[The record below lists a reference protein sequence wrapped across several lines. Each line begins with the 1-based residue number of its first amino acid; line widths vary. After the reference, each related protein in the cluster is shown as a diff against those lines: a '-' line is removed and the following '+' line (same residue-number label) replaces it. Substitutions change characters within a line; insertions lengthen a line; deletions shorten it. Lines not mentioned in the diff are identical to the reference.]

1 MIKSDKYVI
10 PSSPINLTK
19 NDVKILIE
27 LVDKALEDKSDIVK
41 YGQCLFLKRKL
52 EECDKMLSYKNYV

>member
-1 MIKSDKYVI
+1 MAKSDNYII

-27 LVDKALEDKSDIVK
+27 LVDKELEDKSDIVR

>member
-1 MIKSDKYVI
+1 MGMSDKYVI

-27 LVDKALEDKSDIVK
+27 LVDKELEDKSDIVR

>member
-1 MIKSDKYVI
+1 MGISDKYVI

-27 LVDKALEDKSDIVK
+27 LVDKELEDKSDIVR
-41 YGQCLFLKRKL
+41 YGQCLFLKKKL

>member
-1 MIKSDKYVI
+1 MGKSDKYVI

-27 LVDKALEDKSDIVK
+27 LVDKELEDKCDIVR

>member
-1 MIKSDKYVI
+1 MAKSDKYVI

-27 LVDKALEDKSDIVK
+27 LVDKELEDKSDIVK

>member
-1 MIKSDKYVI
+1 MGKSDKYVI
-10 PSSPINLTK
+10 PSTPINLTK

-27 LVDKALEDKSDIVK
+27 LVDKELEDKSDIVR

>member
-1 MIKSDKYVI
+1 MGMSDKYVI
-10 PSSPINLTK
+10 PSTPINLTK

-27 LVDKALEDKSDIVK
+27 LVDKELEDKSDIVR